1 MRFRRHLL
9 LILLLSFASAR
20 TARAEGPDWQL
31 WSGLL
36 FRSARPQERW
46 DFSGEYQVRLKD
58 DLRNLKSHFVEGF
71 AFYKAK
77 PYLDFN
83 LGYRY
88 TIRSDRSESRLSAG
102 LFARQA
108 IAWRVGVTH
117 QVQYQRDYNA
127 EFSDLLI
134 NSNSVRYVFLVV
146 RPVSSRVVPFV
157 MVGGFYTWNTEFTG
171 IEKLRFA
178 AGVRIGRGERDQI
191 RIHYVYEKGNFAAD
205 PSQFANIIWV
215 RYEIVF

>member
-1 MRFRRHLL
+1 MRFAHLLL
-9 LILLLSFASAR
+9 LILLFSLACSRAV
-20 TARAEGPDWQL
+20 RAEGPDWQI

-77 PYLDFN
+77 PSLDFN
-83 LGYRY
+83 IGYRY
-88 TIRSDRSESRLSAG
+88 TIRPDRSESRLSAG
-102 LFARQA
+102 FFARQA
-108 IAWRVGVTH
+108 IGWRLGVTH
-117 QVQYQRDYNA
+117 QVMYQRDYNA
-127 EFSDLLI
+127 EFSDVLI
-134 NSNSVRYVFLVV
+134 NSNTVRYVFLVV
-146 RPVSSRVVPFV
+146 RPVNPRVAAFV
-157 MVGGFYTWNTEFTG
+157 MAGGMYTWNSEFTG